1 MTEHD
6 RIDRQPRRLGRWLA
20 AAVALLV
27 VAGAAFWAGR
37 VTLQG
42 PSDGQQTQLAP
53 VLAEVTE
60 QTVGKVLR
68 YNVTVT
74 RSRTPVVAN
83 MMVGMVTK
91 VAKAGKFGVGEVV
104 YAVDAIPV
112 RVVAG
117 TTPFYRS
124 LSIGAKGSD
133 VAQLRAAL
141 HKLGYLSISSGS
153 SYDQSTSRAVK
164 AWQRALGIPQTGT
177 VDKGELI
184 AVAKLPASLSL
195 DTKILRRGALLQGG
209 EQALFS
215 NTGTPTFA
223 LELSQSEAEQVSI
236 DAAITVN
243 SDDASWPAK
252 ITKSEQLSDGTTRFS
267 LAAPKGG
274 VVCGDECGKLPAG
287 SSKLY
292 LLSKI
297 SVVEPQTGPAVPVAA
312 ITTQADGSTT
322 VMVAGTNGDLEQRS
336 VTVKGSQDGV
346 AVVEGVQVG
355 ESVQVLSGTTQ
366 TAPAATS
373 STSGPTA
380 TSTP

>member
-1 MTEHD
+1 
-6 RIDRQPRRLGRWLA
+6 
-20 AAVALLV
+20 
-27 VAGAAFWAGR
+27 
-37 VTLQG
+37 
-42 PSDGQQTQLAP
+42 
-53 VLAEVTE
+53 LAEVTE